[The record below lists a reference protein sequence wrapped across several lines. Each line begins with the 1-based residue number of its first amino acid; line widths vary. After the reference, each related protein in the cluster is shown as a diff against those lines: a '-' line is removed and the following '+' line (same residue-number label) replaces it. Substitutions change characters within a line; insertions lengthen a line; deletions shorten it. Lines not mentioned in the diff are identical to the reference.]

1 MVKLF
6 DNNSGYQS
14 TMMKLDKQGTESLN
28 TNYVQNSQHG
38 QVYLYKD
45 TELSTLIHNS
55 VLPTTP

>member
-1 MVKLF
+1 VVKLF

-28 TNYVQNSQHG
+28 TDYVQNSEHG
-38 QVYLYKD
+38 RVYLRKD